1 MVIKETG
8 EKFET
13 PPVGLQ
19 PAVCVNVFDVGFQKG
34 MEGRILHKCVLL
46 WELAEKKPDGE
57 RFMVTKIYTASL
69 NEKANLRKDLASW
82 RTRDFTSEELAGFE
96 LDNIIGKTCQL
107 NLVAAT
113 RNGSTYVNVDAVL
126 PAVKGLPPMTP
137 VADRTFCPAWVQKMI
152 QNQLPPPKQ
161 DDAPAAQPHGENF
174 TDDIPW

>member
-57 RFMVTKIYTASL
+57 RFMVTKIYTTSSRRRVPRRLDLLRPGPDLRQHDVGVVPRHVPVSL
-69 NEKANLRKDLASW
+69 GALSNGFLHGVPDAGVAFVLLVVGLAPGNGAEGVEDPADGGAEGANPDKIRGVEVHAFLLSR
-82 RTRDFTSEELAGFE
+82 
-96 LDNIIGKTCQL
+96 
-107 NLVAAT
+107 
-113 RNGSTYVNVDAVL
+113 
-126 PAVKGLPPMTP
+126 
-137 VADRTFCPAWVQKMI
+137 
-152 QNQLPPPKQ
+152 
-161 DDAPAAQPHGENF
+161 
-174 TDDIPW
+174 